1 MPYEW
6 LAPQD
11 DTRQLRLWPH
21 RSLPRVGFVWF
32 IGGTAALIALP
43 MLVLIGSPALWGM
56 LPFFGLAIWGLWWAL
71 MRSYRD
77 GAIIEA
83 LTLTPQTARL
93 TRDGPHGAHHDWQA
107 NTHWVQVALHAMGGP
122 VPHYL
127 TLRGGP
133 REVEIGRFLSEEE
146 RVALA
151 KDLSDAFSQMR
162 TSVPV

>member
-11 DTRQLRLWPH
+11 DTRQLSLWPH

-107 NTHWVQVALHAMGGP
+107 NTHWVQVALHAKGGP

-162 TSVPV
+162 TSIPV